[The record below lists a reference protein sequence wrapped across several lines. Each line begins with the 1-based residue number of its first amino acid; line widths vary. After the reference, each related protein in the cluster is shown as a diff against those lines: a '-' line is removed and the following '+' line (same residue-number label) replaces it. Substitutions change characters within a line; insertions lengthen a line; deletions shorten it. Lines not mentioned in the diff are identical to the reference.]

1 VFVEA
6 DGVARMRLVHQGQT
20 RDGQVEIL
28 AGLVEGDRV
37 VLNPPADLTDGRAI
51 SASAAEAA
59 RRNP

>member
-1 VFVEA
+1 
-6 DGVARMRLVHQGQT
+6 MRLVHQGQT
-20 RDGQVEIL
+20 RNGQVEIL

-51 SASAAEAA
+51 SATAAEAA